1 MDVRKWS
8 TQVETLHDLSGNDT
22 AQPLQKAAV
31 AAVIKNPYAGHTA
44 AESLEQLLEP
54 SAALA
59 RDLVRRCASTFDADI
74 ESCGKAAIVGEAG
87 EQEHGVACLTTP
99 FGDALREEIGGRTWV
114 TSNTKVASSGTA
126 IDVPLAYKQALFVRE
141 FYDTLTVSVPDAP
154 LPDEIVVIVAM
165 ADRGR
170 VYPRTGGLQ
179 KEEVIGDG
187 LR

>member
-8 TQVETLHDLSGNDT
+8 THVERLHDLSGNDT

-31 AAVIKNPYAGHTA
+31 AAVVKNPYAGRVA
-44 AESLEQLLEP
+44 ASLEELLEP

-59 RDLVRRCASTFDADI
+59 KDLVSRCAATFDT
-74 ESCGKAAIVGEAG
+74 EVQSCGKAAVVGEAG

-99 FGDALREEIGGRTWV
+99 FGDALREEIGGQTWV
-114 TSNTKVASSGTA
+114 TSNTKVGGSGTP

-170 VYPRTGGLQ
+170 LYPRTGGLR